1 MSDNQEAIAEILA
14 LAPVVPVLIID
25 DVEKAIPLAKALVAG
40 GLPVLEITL
49 RTPRRHGCDP
59 AHRREIP
66 NGVVGAGT
74 VINPAQYQA
83 VAEAGARF
91 VVSPGHSTALLDAA
105 KNSPVPFLP
114 GAITPTEVIELVSL
128 GYRYLKFFPAEP
140 AGGIPM
146 LKAFPSPLPEVRFCP
161 TGGIDLAKA
170 PQYLAAANVVAV
182 GGSGWLR
189 RMRSPGGDSGRIEE
203 FWPVKPACSAGRGR
217 AGGAR
222 ERHPK

>member
-25 DVEKAIPLAKALVAG
+25 DVEKAIPLARALVAG

-49 RTPRRHGCDP
+49 RTPGAMDAIRRI
-59 AHRREIP
+59 AKEIP

-91 VVSPGHSTALLDAA
+91 VVSPGHSAALLDAA

-114 GAITPTEVIELVSL
+114 GAITPTEVIELVSV

-140 AGGIPM
+140 AGGIPY
-146 LKAFPSPLPEVRFCP
+146 LKALAAPLPAVSFCP
-161 TGGIDLAKA
+161 TGGVDAGNA
-170 PQYLAAANVVAV
+170 ADYLALANVVCV
-182 GGSGWLR
+182 GGSWVT
-189 RMRSPGGDSGRIEE
+189 PKEAVAGGDWARIE
-203 FWPVKPACSAGRGR
+203 SL
-217 AGGAR
+217 AR
-222 ERHPK
+222 EAARLGGKP

>member
-1 MSDNQEAIAEILA
+1 MSDHQEAIAEILA

-25 DVEKAIPLAKALVAG
+25 DVEKAIPLARALVAG

-49 RTPRRHGCDP
+49 RTPGAIDAIRRIGK
-59 AHRREIP
+59 EVP

-83 VAEAGARF
+83 VADAGARF
-91 VVSPGHSTALLDAA
+91 VVSPGHSAALLDAA
-105 KNSPVPFLP
+105 QNSPVPFLP
-114 GAITPTEVIELVSL
+114 GAVTPTEVIELVSA

-146 LKAFPSPLPEVRFCP
+146 LKAFASPLPEVRFCP

-170 PQYLAAANVVAV
+170 PQYLALPNVVAV
-182 GGSGWLR
+182 GGSWVAPADAIA
-189 RMRSPGGDSGRIEE
+189 SGDWGRIEE
-203 FWPVKPACSAGRGR
+203 LAREASQLSR
-217 AGGAR
+217 AGQGGRRA
-222 ERHPK
+222 

>member
-1 MSDNQEAIAEILA
+1 MSDKQEAIAEILE

-40 GLPVLEITL
+40 GIPVLEITL
-49 RTPRRHGCDP
+49 RTPCAIEAIRRIS
-59 AHRREIP
+59 AEVP
-66 NGVVGAGT
+66 NAVVGAGT
-74 VINPAQYQA
+74 VINPTQYQA

-91 VVSPGHSTALLDAA
+91 VVSPGHSIALLDAA

-114 GAITPTEVIELVSL
+114 GAVTPAEVIELVSA

-146 LKAFPSPLPEVRFCP
+146 LKAFASPLPEVRFCP

-170 PQYLAAANVVAV
+170 PQYLALPNVVAV
-182 GGSGWLR
+182 GGSWVAPADAI
-189 RMRSPGGDSGRIEE
+189 MSGDWGRIEKLARE
-203 FWPVKPACSAGRGR
+203 ASQISRTGRGGEQ
-217 AGGAR
+217 A
-222 ERHPK
+222 